1 MLYALRMN
9 LSLASL
15 RYAVAGLVVAAAVP
29 ASADTVVM
37 TRSDDTVR
45 SGLVLGGSIDG
56 GNIGC
61 QTKNGDDC
69 GDGMHS
75 AGGFSLH
82 AGAMVAPAVAIIGEA
97 WGMAHQEDSFTA
109 SQVLAT
115 AAVRGWLAPRVWLQ
129 GGVGIARSK
138 LSFDDGLLMGSSE
151 SSTVPAA
158 VAALGVELVR
168 TPTFGLDL
176 ELRAGSGLYRDDV
189 RIYNAALG
197 VGASFY

>member
-1 MLYALRMN
+1 MRVA
-9 LSLASL
+9 AS
-15 RYAVAGLVVAAAVP
+15 LVVAAAAP
-29 ASADTVVM
+29 ASADTLVV
-37 TRSDDTVR
+37 TRGDDSGR

-69 GDGMHS
+69 GNGMHE
-75 AGGFSLH
+75 AGGFSVH
-82 AGAMVAPAVAIIGEA
+82 VGVMVAPAVAIIGEV

-115 AAVRGWLAPRVWLQ
+115 AAVRAWLAPRVWLQ
-129 GGVGIARSK
+129 GGVGVARSK
-138 LSFDDGLLMGSSE
+138 LSFDDGLVMGSSE

-158 VAALGVELVR
+158 VGALGVELVQ
-168 TPTFGLDL
+168 TPTLGLDL